1 MGDWWQDNIV
11 DAGKLPLLLCSAAYV
26 LTFLATRTI
35 TRMIRAGVGPFR
47 DNVRAGGT
55 HVHHAVYG
63 VVLLVLGAFVAV
75 GAAGSPYR
83 ELAAVAVGAGTSLVL
98 DEFALIL
105 HLQDVYWTQEGR
117 LSVEMVSL
125 TAGCL
130 MFALVGV
137 LPFGIDHAGPA
148 ELTVRGGLATVSV
161 VHALVVLV
169 CAVKGKYRTGLFGW
183 FLPGVAWVGAIRLA
197 RPGSMW
203 ARRWYHGR
211 KLAKAER
218 RAERFDARWN
228 PIGDR
233 LGDLV
238 AGTPT
243 GPTEAPRGAPKG
255 AGRS

>member
-1 MGDWWQDNIV
+1 MGDWWQQNIL
-11 DAGKLPLLLCSAAYV
+11 DAGKLPLLLCSAAFV
-26 LTFLATRTI
+26 VTFLTTRGI

-47 DNVRAGGT
+47 DNVSASGT

-63 VVLLVLGAFVAV
+63 VVLLVLGALVAV
-75 GAAGSPYR
+75 GASGPPYQ
-83 ELAAVAVGAGTSLVL
+83 ELAAVAVGVGTSLVL

-137 LPFGIDHAGPA
+137 LPFGVANVGPA
-148 ELTVRGGLATVSV
+148 ELSVRGGLATVSV

-169 CAVKGKYRTGLFGW
+169 CAAKGKYRTALFGW
-183 FLPGVAWVGAIRLA
+183 FLPGIAWFGAFRLA
-197 RPGSMW
+197 RPGSLW
-203 ARRWYHGR
+203 ARHRYHGR
-211 KLAKAER
+211 KLARAER
-218 RAERFDARWN
+218 RAQRFDARWD

-233 LGDLV
+233 LANLIG
-238 AGTPT
+238 
-243 GPTEAPRGAPKG
+243 GAPTVPAEARDG
-255 AGRS
+255 H